1 MDLYL
6 KKSTANN
13 VSITGDD
20 GQPNVKLSGTGWTQV
35 AVKDAI
41 GNVQFCTQCAALI
54 TAGSITVRLGSATGT
69 VMTATNMSSIQN
81 GSVFDLN
88 ADGIAD
94 KAQALDSATTTDID
108 DGDSPYTVLS
118 TDTMVRCDVTTN
130 VIGCTLPAGT
140 DSQIFQF
147 LDVSSNAGTNN
158 ITLTPDGA
166 ETINGGATYVI
177 NVDDGGVTLMYNE
190 ADTDWKVISAAGG
203 ALPAAVALNTAH
215 RTADGSSHTFIDQD
229 VTSGSTPNFDVTNF
243 TGSAAGIDS
252 DATAHASSDGSSHT
266 YIDQDVTSG
275 ATPNFDVTNMTGS
288 AAGLDS
294 NVNDNVVDA
303 VIAVADVGAG
313 GANTSL
319 ESSVQTLAAG
329 VLSKT
334 AVFKIV
340 ASDTQYAGIE
350 DQNGNVT
357 FSVAT
362 KGSILAS
369 GSGWAIVKTDGSG
382 EFDCT
387 VTNAVDETVWFS
399 ICSVDGGADALANGV
414 VIRGCIP
421 DDATWS

>member
-6 KKSTANN
+6 KKSTSNN

-20 GQPNVKLSGTGWTQV
+20 GQPNVKLSGTGWSQV

-54 TAGSITVRLGSATGT
+54 TAGSITVRLGSSTGT

-140 DSQIFQF
+140 DSQIYQF

-158 ITLTPDGA
+158 ITLTPDGT

-177 NVDDGGVTLMYNE
+177 NVDDGGVTLMYNA

-229 VTSGSTPNFDVTNF
+229 VTSG
-243 TGSAAGIDS
+243 AAPVF
-252 DATAHASSDGSSHT
+252 A
-266 YIDQDVTSG
+266 
-275 ATPNFDVTNMTGS
+275 VTNMTGS
-288 AAGLDS
+288 ATGIDS

-303 VIAVADVGAG
+303 VIAVADVGG
-313 GANTSL
+313 GGTNTSL

-340 ASDTQYAGIE
+340 CSDTQYAGIE
-350 DQNGNVT
+350 DQNANVT

-387 VTNAVDETVWFS
+387 VTNAADETVWFS

-421 DDATWS
+421 DDATWSA

>member
-6 KKSTANN
+6 KKSTPNN

-20 GQPNVKLSGTGWTQV
+20 GQPNVKLSGTGWSQV

-54 TAGSITVRLGSATGT
+54 TAGSITVRLGSSTGT

-140 DSQIFQF
+140 DSQIYQF

-158 ITLTPDGA
+158 ITLTPDGT

-177 NVDDGGVTLMYNE
+177 NVDDGGVTLMYNA

-215 RTADGSSHTFIDQD
+215 RTADGSSHSFIDQD
-229 VTSGSTPNFDVTNF
+229 VTSGSTPTFDVTNF

-252 DATAHASSDGSSHT
+252 DATAHAGSDGSSHSYVADNLVQVVIT
-266 YIDQDVTSG
+266 ATGGTGG
-275 ATPNFDVTNMTGS
+275 AT
-288 AAGLDS
+288 AGTIS
-294 NVNDNVVDA
+294 VQVNDLGGTALTRA
-303 VIAVADVGAG
+303 V
-313 GANTSL
+313 
-319 ESSVQTLAAG
+319 TLR
-329 VLSKT
+329 LD
-334 AVFKIV
+334 
-340 ASDTQYAGIE
+340 ASDTQYLGDLDAA
-350 DQNGNVT
+350 
-357 FSVAT
+357 AT
-362 KGSILAS
+362 AQFGAAS
-369 GSGWAIVKTDGSG
+369 TGTLVGGSGQNWAVVTTDATGLYEGALSNAADETNWFSATTHSG
-382 EFDCT
+382 GT
-387 VTNAVDETVWFS
+387 ATNA
-399 ICSVDGGADALANGV
+399 NGCV
-414 VIRGCIP
+414 VVQCVP
-421 DDATWS
+421 NDATWSA